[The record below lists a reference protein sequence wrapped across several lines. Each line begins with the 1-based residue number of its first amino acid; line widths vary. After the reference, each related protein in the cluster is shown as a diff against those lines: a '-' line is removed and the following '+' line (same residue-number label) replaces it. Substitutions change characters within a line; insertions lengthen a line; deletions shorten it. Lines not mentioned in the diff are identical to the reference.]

1 MESSNRSIFKVIAGC
16 LAIVLL
22 LFFVM
27 LGVMGLFLS
36 SITPP
41 HYAPNVPSE
50 PRSVAVSE
58 PATRNQYQS
67 SLDNLFKTP
76 AWMENKFGKNNI
88 QIYEKPL
95 FESGMFGL
103 VAGAKHSRHAAGD
116 FKITVAYINE
126 GSAAIRYQRSAA
138 PFQLDNYEIQQILAA
153 NSGGLNWHRQ
163 SAPILNL
170 TSSGSAF
177 FKRDDGATATIAP
190 ANIYMTIESPTV
202 KSFIEQHDR
211 EVTEQ
216 RHRKA
221 PTF

>member
-1 MESSNRSIFKVIAGC
+1 MESSNQSIFKVIAGC
-16 LAIVLL
+16 LAVVLL
-22 LFFVM
+22 LFIVM

-41 HYAPNVPSE
+41 HYAPNAPSE
-50 PRSVAVSE
+50 PRSAAVSE
-58 PATRNQYQS
+58 PATSNQYQS
-67 SLDNLFKTP
+67 GLDNLFKTP
-76 AWMENKFGKNNI
+76 AWMENKFGKSNI
-88 QIYEKPL
+88 QTYEKPI
-95 FESGMFGL
+95 FESPYFAL
-103 VAGAKHSRHAAGD
+103 IAGAKHSRHAAGD

-126 GSAAIRYQRSAA
+126 GSATIRYQRSAA

-153 NSGGLNWHRQ
+153 NSGGLIWHQ
-163 SAPILNL
+163 QNAPILNL
-170 TSSGSAF
+170 TSSGSVF

-190 ANIYMTIESPTV
+190 ANIYITIESPTV

-211 EVTEQ
+211 ELTEQ